1 MALVSYKC
9 PNCGGSVVF
18 DPKKQKFCCEFCMS
32 EFTEEEMKAAALS
45 STETSGVQDG
55 GDTSGTAGTESQA
68 ESGVN
73 AKAGTETGADQ
84 ISDMA
89 QSGRTGSTDQKE
101 DASTF
106 VRAAV
111 RRS

>member
-1 MALVSYKC
+1 
-9 PNCGGSVVF
+9 
-18 DPKKQKFCCEFCMS
+18 
-32 EFTEEEMKAAALS
+32 MKAAALS

-89 QSGRTGSTDQKE
+89 QSGRAGSTDQ
-101 DASTF
+101 
-106 VRAAV
+106 R
-111 RRS
+111 RRSAITATIRSSSPESFPGNSCRTM